1 MTHPALR
8 PPEATLDSDVAA
20 RRVAGSVV
28 EPGAW
33 QHTAR
38 TLSLLRAALAPK
50 PRLLHAGDFV
60 YQAGE
65 RFSSL
70 YILNSGVCKI
80 VNLSADGREHVVGL
94 RFRGDWLGFDS
105 IAADHYTCDVIALET
120 GEAWALRYDALL
132 ASCRTDPA
140 VMGVLH
146 NAMSREIARDRE
158 SLMSVCTL
166 PAHARVA
173 DFLRHWAES
182 LATLGMR
189 TDQIALR
196 MTRAEIGNSL
206 GMTLETVSRAMS
218 KLSAANVIAFAG
230 KGRREITIPDL
241 TALTAFITR
250 CSSANAEEFPA

>member
-1 MTHPALR
+1 MRSPAR
-8 PPEATLDSDVAA
+8 TLSCDVAA
-20 RRVAGSVV
+20 CGVGAPAA
-28 EPGAW
+28 EAGAW
-33 QHTAR
+33 QHTAQ
-38 TLSLLRAALAPK
+38 TLSLLHAALAPR

-70 YILNSGVCKI
+70 YILNSGVYKI
-80 VNLSADGREHVVGL
+80 VNVSADGREHVVGL

-105 IAADHYTCDVIALET
+105 IAADHYTCDAIALET

-140 VMGVLH
+140 VMTVLH

-173 DFLRHWAES
+173 DFLHHWAQS

-250 CSSANAEEFPA
+250 CSSATADEFSA